1 MFKLAIVVGH
11 NEASQ
16 GAIRQDTGQTEWSWN
31 LGLARHIEAC
41 AKEYPGLEVKTFLR
55 KPVGSYTRE
64 IRDVYRRTDAWG
76 ADATCELHFNSH
88 HNPNAT
94 GTETLTS
101 GSKASVR
108 FAECAQDRM
117 LEALG
122 LRDRGE
128 KVVRTGRGSH
138 SLISG
143 RAPAILI
150 EPFFGSSPT
159 GLQAT
164 DEDSEKQ
171 ALARAIV
178 QATRDAFL

>member
-11 NEASQ
+11 NQNSQ
-16 GAIRQDTGQTEWSWN
+16 GAIRKDTGQTEWSWN
-31 LGLARHIEAC
+31 LVLARFIEDC
-41 AKEYPGLEVKTFLR
+41 AKDYPGIQVKTFLR

-64 IRDVYRRTDAWG
+64 IRDVYRRTDSWG

-88 HNPNAT
+88 HNPKAT

-101 GSKASVR
+101 GTAASVR
-108 FAECAQDRM
+108 FAEFAQDRM
-117 LEALG
+117 LDALG

-150 EPFFGSSPT
+150 EPFFGSSAA
-159 GLQAT
+159 GLKAT
-164 DEDSEKQ
+164 DEESEKR

-178 QATRDAFL
+178 QAARDAFL